1 MMVTDDEI
9 KELLAKVKENA
20 KIELAKFKV
29 DEVILKNR
37 TLGGQIQYYR
47 KLNNM
52 TQEDLASRVSLSRDA
67 IIKYEN
73 NNVNKQLNMQTMKN
87 YYSIFKALKME
98 NSIELTGYEKFIL
111 QDQSCALKNIIAILG
126 ITQKSFAKIV
136 DKPYTTVKEWMQDR
150 VNMSKNTFEHIENI
164 LNENGYSLVNLE

>member
-9 KELLAKVKENA
+9 KELLAKVKNNA
-20 KIELAKFKV
+20 RIELTKFKV
-29 DEVILKNR
+29 DEVILKNK

-52 TQEDLASRVSLSRDA
+52 TQEELASRVNISRDA

-73 NNVNKQLNMQTMKN
+73 NKENKQLNMQTMKN

-111 QDQSCALKNIIAILG
+111 QGQSCSLKNIIAILG
-126 ITQKSFAKIV
+126 ITQKSFEELV
-136 DKPYTTVKEWMQDR
+136 DKPYTTVKEWMQNR
-150 VNMSKNTFEHIENI
+150 VNMSKKYF
-164 LNENGYSLVNLE
+164 

>member
-9 KELLAKVKENA
+9 KKLLTKVKENA
-20 KIELAKFKV
+20 DIVLTKLKV
-29 DEVILKNR
+29 DEVTLKNK

-52 TQEDLASRVSLSRDA
+52 TQEDLANRVNISRDA

-73 NNVNKQLNMQTMKN
+73 NKENRQLNMQTMKN

-111 QDQSCALKNIIAILG
+111 QGQSRALRNIITILG
-126 ITQKSFAKIV
+126 ITQKSFAKLV
-136 DKPYTTVKEWMQDR
+136 DKPYTKIGRASCRER
-150 VNMSKNTFEHIENI
+150 V
-164 LNENGYSLVNLE
+164 